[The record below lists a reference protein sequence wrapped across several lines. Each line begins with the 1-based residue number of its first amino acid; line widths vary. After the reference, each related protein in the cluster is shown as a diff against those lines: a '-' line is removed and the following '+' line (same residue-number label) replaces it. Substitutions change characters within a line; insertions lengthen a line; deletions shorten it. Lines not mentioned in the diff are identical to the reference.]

1 MIKITCKYFTTVL
14 SSTKKDS
21 ETVEV
26 EKGLTVDGFLK
37 VLENKYGENFSK
49 NVFAEGIVDGKKFRT
64 PNIYLNKKRIQWVQ
78 DFPKGVKTV
87 LNDGDEFWLGLIV
100 GGGSDTVLTES
111 EKDRYH
117 RQMIFEGWG
126 EDAQNKLK
134 KSRVFVVGAGGLG
147 SPVSIYLAVA
157 GIGTIRICDFG
168 EPELSNLNRQILHD
182 DTRIGVNKAVSAK
195 ETLEKLNPDIIVDP
209 IEEKITS
216 ENIETIIGDVD
227 LIVDCLDNF
236 DTRHIVNQYA
246 VKKSIPM
253 IHAGVYGMQ
262 GQMTFIKTP
271 ETPCLWCVNPG
282 SPPPV
287 VFPIVGATAGVMGC
301 IQALEAIKYLSG
313 VGSTMMGSLLIW
325 DGTTMTFT
333 SLPQNK
339 ILDCP
344 VCSEKQ

>member
-1 MIKITCKYFTTVL
+1 MLKITCKYFTTAL
-14 SSTKKDS
+14 CITKKDG
-21 ETVEV
+21 EIIEV
-26 EKGLTVDGFLK
+26 EKGFNVESFFK
-37 VLENKYGENFSK
+37 VLEDKYGADFTK
-49 NVFAEGIVDGKKFRT
+49 NVYAKGTLDGKKFRT

-78 DFPKGVKTV
+78 DFPDGVKTR
-87 LNDGDEFWLGLIV
+87 LKDGDEFWLGLIV
-100 GGGSDTVLTES
+100 GGGSYNGLSES
-111 EKDRYH
+111 EKNRYQ

-126 EDAQNKLK
+126 EDAQEKLK
-134 KSRVFVVGAGGLG
+134 ISKVFIVGAGGLG

-168 EPELSNLNRQILHD
+168 EPEISNLNRQILHD
-182 DTRIGVNKAVSAK
+182 DTRIGLNKAVSAK
-195 ETLEKLNPDIIVDP
+195 ETLEKLNPDINVDP
-209 IEEKITS
+209 IEEKISS
-216 ENIETIIGDVD
+216 ENIDKIIGDVD

-271 ETPCLWCVNPG
+271 DTPCLWCINPG

-313 VGSTMMGSLLIW
+313 VGSNMMGSLLIW
-325 DGTTMTFT
+325 DGAKMTFT

-344 VCSEKQ
+344 VCSQT